1 MLPDFEG
8 GVATLR
14 LNRPDKG
21 NAIDERMAADLAEAA
36 TQIAEQK
43 MFAPSS
49 SPATGQTLRSGATL
63 ACLPAPRASNY
74 PTGCGA

>member
-1 MLPDFEG
+1 MLLDFEG

-36 TQIAEQK
+36 TQIAER
-43 MFAPSS
+43 PDVRVS
-49 SPATGQTLRSGATL
+49 
-63 ACLPAPRASNY
+63 
-74 PTGCGA
+74 